1 MDAGVRVGLI
11 MKEVITKKKLRE
23 FGIIIGLCF
32 PFFIGWL
39 IPSLNGHE
47 FRLWTICVALPFL
60 IIGFAR
66 PQSLL
71 FPYKLWIKLGYFLG
85 FINIRII
92 LGLIFF
98 IVLLPIS
105 IFLRIIGYDPLKKKK
120 LKKISYRETNETHKV
135 DLTKI
140 F

>member
-1 MDAGVRVGLI
+1 MDARVRVRLI
-11 MKEVITKKKLRE
+11 MKEVITKKQLKE
-23 FGIIIGLCF
+23 FGIIIGLFF
-32 PFFIGWL
+32 PFFIGLL
-39 IPSLNGHE
+39 IPLLNGHS

-71 FPYKLWIKLGYFLG
+71 FPYKLWMKLGFFLG
-85 FINIRII
+85 LINSRII

-105 IFLRIIGYDPLKKKK
+105 VFMRIFGYDPLKKKK
-120 LKKISYRETNETHKV
+120 LRKSSYRETNENHKV
-135 DLTKI
+135 DLTRI

>member
-11 MKEVITKKKLRE
+11 MKEVITKKQLRE
-23 FGIIIGLCF
+23 FAIIVGLF
-32 PFFIGWL
+32 LPFFIGLL
-39 IPSLNGHE
+39 IPLLNGHS
-47 FRLWTICVALPFL
+47 FRLWTIFIALPFL
-60 IIGFAR
+60 IIGLAR

-71 FPYKLWIKLGYFLG
+71 FPYKLWMKLGYFLG
-85 FINIRII
+85 LINSRII

-105 IFLRIIGYDPLKKKK
+105 IFMRIFGYDPLKKKK
-120 LKKISYRETNETHKV
+120 LSKNSYRETNENHKV
-135 DLTKI
+135 DLTRI